1 MKRIWELD
9 DLVEHFTLLPNELEL
24 IGNKPDET
32 KLGFAVLL
40 KFFQSEV
47 RFPNQKFEIPKA
59 VLAFIAKQLS
69 LEPQIYA
76 HYDWK
81 GRTIKRHRVQI

>member
-40 KFFQSEV
+40 KFFQYEV
-47 RFPNQKFEIPKA
+47 RFPNHKFEIPKA
-59 VLAFIAKQLS
+59 VLAF
-69 LEPQIYA
+69 
-76 HYDWK
+76 
-81 GRTIKRHRVQI
+81 